1 MSLGLDSANFDK
13 GLGTARNRMRGAEK
27 DFKTHGD
34 RMEAIGRKVGVSLKT
49 IVGLGTIGGIA
60 GVVAAL
66 KGAVGVGLEYAS
78 SLAETAQQLGVTSA
92 ALQEYRYAASQVG
105 ISQEEMDQGLSK
117 LTKSIGAAASGAKI
131 QVEAFRQLGVG
142 IKDAK
147 GNVIDAGAAIPKL
160 ADGLAK
166 IKSPAE
172 RATLELALFGKTGQ
186 KLDNLLAG
194 GSAAVNELRDAAHKL
209 GIVLSDKQ
217 IQDADNT
224 ADKLNALKQ
233 VLSARIAGAVADN
246 AASILGLADSFFQL
260 VGAVAK
266 ADAAL
271 RSFQS
276 RNALGLAR
284 QQAEFGLTAGVRQSG
299 QRKADNIV
307 EAGFDGLMGGAS
319 VKDLL
324 TGHYPGSTSLRG
336 KDAGIGAGI
345 DTSKPGKTPRA
356 PKGPKGPDPRDVL
369 KRFNDDLAGYA
380 QQVLSARQSV
390 AMSAQEAAELERRG
404 LALTKIRTLDD
415 IKLNKD
421 YSETQ
426 KQRLRNEVQ
435 SLADAEERRVAYDLA
450 KTLEDEGNTLLQQ
463 QNQQAGARL
472 ELLSQL
478 ADTDAEKQ
486 QIALQQL
493 DLDDQFKRDSLQRII
508 SSSVRT
514 DAEKALAQN
523 ALDELNATAGQRRAG
538 VIDSTL
544 TPGQA
549 FLQDLNK
556 SPAQINEAIDKIKI
570 DGLDALNQG
579 LVDAIM
585 GARSLGDVFSSVAK
599 QIIADLLSIYL
610 RKTIISALG
619 SALNLGG
626 SFKGLNFSNSANVD
640 AGIATSRGLRGFAMG
655 TNFAPGGFAL
665 VGEQGPELVNLRQGS
680 QVIPNHELR
689 GLGGGNIAQIVPS
702 PYFDVVV
709 NGHIANASGA
719 IASAGADIGMARSAY
734 RQGRRVA

>member
-1 MSLGLDSANFDK
+1 
-13 GLGTARNRMRGAEK
+13 MRGAEK

-34 RMEAIGRKVGVSLKT
+34 RMEAIGRKVGVSLKS
-49 IVGLGTIGGIA
+49 IVGLASVGGLAGTVAILKSAA
-60 GVVAAL
+60 GA
-66 KGAVGVGLEYAS
+66 GLEYAG
-78 SLAETAQQLGVTSA
+78 SLAEAAQQVGVTST

-105 ISQEEMDQGLSK
+105 ISQEEMDMGLGK

-131 QVEAFRQLGVG
+131 QVEAFKQLGVG

-147 GNVIDAGAAIPKL
+147 GNIIDAGAAIPKL

-186 KLDNLLAG
+186 KLGNLLSG
-194 GSAAVNELRDAAHKL
+194 GSAAVNQLRDAAHKL
-209 GIVLSDKQ
+209 GIVLSEEQ
-217 IQDADNT
+217 IQKADAT
-224 ADKLNALKQ
+224 ADKLSALKQ
-233 VLSARIAGAVADN
+233 VLSARIAGTVADN
-246 AASILGLADSFFQL
+246 AGAILQLADSFAAL
-260 VGAVAK
+260 VGAIGR
-266 ADAAL
+266 ADVAL
-271 RSFQS
+271 RGFQ
-276 RNALGLAR
+276 NR
-284 QQAEFGLTAGVRQSG
+284 QKQAAGAGQEMYGLTAGIRQKG
-299 QRKADNIV
+299 HDDRI
-307 EAGFDGLMGGAS
+307 EAGFSGLAGGMS
-319 VKDLL
+319 VADMFKVA
-324 TGHYPGSTSLRG
+324 GVKGGGRRP
-336 KDAGIGAGI
+336 DAGIGAGI
-345 DTSKPGKTPRA
+345 DTSKPSGSGRTPRE
-356 PKGPKGPDPRDVL
+356 PRGPKGPDPRDVT
-369 KRFNDDLAGYA
+369 KRFNDDLAGFA
-380 QQVLSARQSV
+380 QQVLSARQSI
-390 AMSAQEAAELERRG
+390 AMSAQENAELERRG
-404 LALTKIRTLDD
+404 LALSKIRSIDD
-415 IKLNKD
+415 INLNKD
-421 YSETQ
+421 FSEAR
-426 KQRLRNEVQ
+426 KQRLRNEVLA
-435 SLADAEERRVAYDLA
+435 LADAEEQRVAFDLA
-450 KTLEDEGNTLLQQ
+450 KTLEDEGNSLAQQ

-472 ELLSQL
+472 QVLSQL

-486 QIALQQL
+486 QIALDQL

-508 SSSVRT
+508 SSGVRT

-523 ALDELNATAGQRRAG
+523 ALDELNATAGNRRAG
-538 VIDSTL
+538 VRDSTM

-610 RKTIISALG
+610 RKTIISSLAG
-619 SALNLGG
+619 ALNLGG
-626 SFKGLNFSNSANVD
+626 SFKGLNLGNSANVD

-655 TNFAPGGFAL
+655 TNFAPGGLAI
-665 VGEQGPELVNLRQGS
+665 VGERGPELVNLSRGS

-689 GLGGGNIAQIVPS
+689 GMGGGNIAQIVPS

-709 NGHIANASGA
+709 NGHITQAAPAIANAGA
-719 IASAGADIGMARSAY
+719 NIGMARSAY